1 MAHDRSPED
10 SINLTNHFLI
20 AMPGLGDAFFAKS
33 VVYLCEHSERGALG
47 LMINKPTD
55 ITLKNLFDKVDLP
68 LGRADLRDAPVFQG
82 GPVQT
87 ERGFV
92 LHDALSPGVEAP
104 LAWAAVPQTGET
116 RPAETPARTDR
127 DGEAMDQDEPGRGAA
142 DGSEGGPSDA
152 VYASTLVIPG
162 AALEMTTSRDVLEAL
177 ANGVGPQRVLI
188 SLGYS
193 AWAQGQLES
202 EIGEN
207 SWLTVQADSARML
220 ALIFETPVEQRY
232 AKALALLGLEAWMLS
247 PDAGHA

>member
-1 MAHDRSPED
+1 MAQDRASED

-47 LMINKPTD
+47 LMINKATD
-55 ITLKNLFDKVDLP
+55 ITLQHLFEKVDLP

-104 LAWAAVPQTGET
+104 AAWAAVP
-116 RPAETPARTDR
+116 R
-127 DGEAMDQDEPGRGAA
+127 DGQHDAAPEAPNDRE
-142 DGSEGGPSDA
+142 EGPSDA

-177 ANGVGPQRVLI
+177 SNGAGPNRVLI

-207 SWLTVQADSARML
+207 SWLTVQVESARMM
-220 ALIFETPVEQRY
+220 ALIFDTPIEQRY
-232 AKALALLGLEAWMLS
+232 EKALALLGLEAWMLS